1 MSKSKDFGNLLLAAA
16 AAASLVVTFG
26 GSALIG
32 SLGGLTALK
41 VGALALGVASA
52 VHASQYQRRKAREAY
67 NASLTDRES
76 MISTFATVRSRIYG
90 RARNVDGIVFKGTR
104 GDKSQFYTLVIALA
118 GHEVDAIESVYFNDD
133 LVTIDAGGVVTS
145 APYGYSRREQA
156 VVVLDSAVHSV
167 DLGPLADMSTVF
179 IYSSVGRID
188 AREVSGSVVS
198 WSGVASTGWRV
209 IYQKWVPVSKVTVRK
224 YLGAPGQD
232 LSGELAS
239 RFPGLITSEHK
250 FAGIACLLVDLEYDE
265 NAFTAGVPNISA
277 VVRGAKVLDP
287 RTGVTA
293 WSENPSLCARDWALY
308 SNGGGCASDEVDAA
322 SFNTAANACD
332 VLHTYVDSKGG
343 SSTVPL
349 YRCAYVAKLDVSP
362 ETHLAELVEAMA
374 GKWAWAGGKLRVRA
388 GVYST
393 PVATLDES
401 WLSEVGSG
409 RQIIPE
415 TGIHDLV
422 NSYRVTIADS
432 SNKYNATQLPALA
445 PAAYLS
451 EDGYEMPAEIE
462 MGAVSFAPQ
471 AQHVAGVFLRD
482 QRDGLT
488 FTLTCNMKAW
498 RLEVFDVV
506 SVSIARYGWV
516 NKAFEVLGW
525 SHAPSSGIAL
535 VLKETGASIFTP
547 DSSFKVGDQI
557 PNTVLPKP
565 WDLPVVSGLSASSG
579 TDELIIGA
587 DGTVI
592 TRVRLV
598 FDPIENQSVLSG
610 GSVEFGWTRGD
621 EWEYREFPGASNV
634 VWLPGLEDGQTYLFK
649 ARVKNKVAIGDWCR
663 QISHTVVGKTAA
675 PPQVDMF
682 TIETQPDGTRL
693 INGGYAEGNRPA
705 DLAGYRIRF
714 RQGSGPFAW
723 ESMTPFQ
730 NDSGFFTALPIE
742 TNQILSGAYVLGI
755 VGVDT
760 TGNESVEPLMIAA
773 TLPNPRLGDALDY
786 YAAEALGWPGT
797 LSNGVIDVDQGVSV
811 IRAADQATWATI
823 PSTWAAW
830 TRWVWNPHASWT
842 YSTPTD
848 DLGAVVQVLPV
859 VTVTAVGDYVVEER
873 HGSDGATWTAWAS
886 IASPFNARYVQLRVT
901 VTASGPVGAGVTQV
915 TQISSMSVIY
925 TGKVTRETGNDISP
939 AALTGGNRIGVGDIR
954 LPVARSYAK
963 ISRVAVTIQSVT
975 GNWSWVLVDKSTSG
989 PRVQIYNAGG
999 VLADPPLID
1008 FDVEGVAS

>member
-16 AAASLVVTFG
+16 AVASLAVTFG
-26 GSALIG
+26 GSAL
-32 SLGGLTALK
+32 LGGALTAWK

-133 LVTIDAGGVVTS
+133 LVTIDGSGKVSTE
-145 APYGYSRREQA
+145 PYGFTAREAASVQPG
-156 VVVLDSAVHSV
+156 SGQYSV
-167 DLGPLADMSTVF
+167 DLGSQADMASVQVWVGGRWVAHTVAGTVVTWAEHGF
-179 IYSSVGRID
+179 GATNVKFQKLVPSSRATI
-188 AREVSGSVVS
+188 
-198 WSGVASTGWRV
+198 
-209 IYQKWVPVSKVTVRK
+209 KK

-239 RFPGLITSEHK
+239 RFPGLITSDHK
-250 FAGIACLLVDLEYDE
+250 FSGIACLLVDLEYDE
-265 NAFTAGVPNISA
+265 NAFTTGVPNISA

-332 VLHTYVDSKGG
+332 VLHTYLDSKGG

-362 ETHLAELVEAMA
+362 ETHLAELVESMA

-432 SNKYNATQLPALA
+432 SNKYSATQLPALA

-471 AQHVAGVFLRD
+471 AQHIAGVFLRD

-525 SHAPSSGIAL
+525 SHAPSAGISL
-535 VLKETGASIFTP
+535 VLKETGASIFSP
-547 DSSFKVGDQI
+547 DSLFQVGDQI
-557 PNTVLPKP
+557 PNTSLPRP
-565 WDLPVVSGLSASSG
+565 WDLPVITGLTASSG
-579 TDELIIGA
+579 TSELMIGA
-587 DGTVI
+587 DGSVV
-592 TRVRLV
+592 TRVRIA
-598 FDPIENQSVLSG
+598 FDPISNESVLNG
-610 GSVEFGWTRGD
+610 GVIEVGWTNGD
-621 EWEYREFPGASNV
+621 VWEYQEFSGSSNV
-634 VWLPGLEDGQTYLFK
+634 LWLTGLLDGSPYVIT
-649 ARVKNKVAIGDWCR
+649 ARCKNRVAAGRWCR
-663 QISHTVVGKTAA
+663 QIGHTVVGKTER
-675 PPQVDMF
+675 PPTVDSF
-682 TIETQPDGTRL
+682 TIETQPDGTRIL
-693 INGGYAEGNRPA
+693 RGGYTSETRPV
-705 DLAGYRIRF
+705 DLAGYRIRY

-723 ESMTPFQ
+723 SEMVPFQ
-730 NDSGFFTALPIE
+730 TDTGFFTTLPIE
-742 TNQILSGAYVLGI
+742 TNQLLAGAYTLAI

-760 TGNESVEPLMIAA
+760 TGNESATPKMIVA
-773 TLPNPRLGDALDY
+773 TLPNPRLGNALQLY
-786 YAAEALGWPGT
+786 TYQELGWPGV
-797 LSNGVIDVDQGVSV
+797 LSNAVVDTDSGASC
-811 IRAADQATWATI
+811 IRAVDQATWATL
-823 PSTWAAW
+823 PSTWSAW
-830 TRWVWNPHASWT
+830 TRWVWNPVTSWSFT
-842 YSTPTD
+842 TAAADFGS
-848 DLGAVVQVLPV
+848 VVQTLPV
-859 VTVTAVGDYVVEER
+859 VSVDGVGAFVVEEQ
-873 HGSDGATWTAWAS
+873 HSNDGASWTAWAS
-886 IASPFNARYVQLRVT
+886 IAAPFNARYVKVRVS
-901 VTASGPVGAGVTQV
+901 VSAEGPTGPGVTQV
-915 TQISSMSVIY
+915 TSISGLTVIY
-925 TGKVTRETGNDISP
+925 TGKVTAETGNDINP
-939 AALTGGNRIGVGDIR
+939 AALSAPNRIAVGDIR
-954 LPVARSYAK
+954 LPLTRTYAS
-963 ISRVAVTIQSVT
+963 ISRVYVAIQGVT
-975 GNWSWVLVDKSTSG
+975 GNWSWVLVDKSTAG
-989 PRVQIYNAGG
+989 PRIQFYNASG

-1008 FDVEGVAS
+1008 FTVEGIAS